1 MKWFRRLVR
10 LLTRR
15 EGRQALNELLAS
27 FQAAQEAVDAGD
39 VDRSLDLLDEGPAE
53 ALLAE
58 VLLGEANH

>member
-58 VLLGEANH
+58 VLLGEDNH